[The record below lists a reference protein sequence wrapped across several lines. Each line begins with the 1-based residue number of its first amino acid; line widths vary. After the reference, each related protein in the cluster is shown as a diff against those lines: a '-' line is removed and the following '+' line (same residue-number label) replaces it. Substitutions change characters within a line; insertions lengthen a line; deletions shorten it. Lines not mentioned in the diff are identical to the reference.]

1 MTQKCNLPVWRSI
14 YTKNISNY
22 DETQISMVFINFF
35 LLSVENVFIYKKS
48 ELHFGTIMSS
58 KVLSSSLFL
67 YSFVTNP
74 ATPNARFTD
83 VDVAGIT

>member
-1 MTQKCNLPVWRSI
+1 
-14 YTKNISNY
+14 
-22 DETQISMVFINFF
+22 MVFIQF
-35 LLSVENVFIYKKS
+35 LLITVENVFIYKRS

-74 ATPNARFTD
+74 ATPNSRSIDA
-83 VDVAGIT
+83 DVAGTT